1 MGSLSDSAK
10 GQLTFVS
17 ARRSMIK
24 ARKKAIPSSPNTFEE
39 AVAGFEANQ
48 FPDLY
53 QDMFLGH
60 AKHQFEGEIKAD
72 YMKL

>member
-1 MGSLSDSAK
+1 
-10 GQLTFVS
+10 
-17 ARRSMIK
+17 MIK

-60 AKHQFEGEIKAD
+60 AKHQFEGE
-72 YMKL
+72 MKSWWYETMISIFRLHFEQHINLT